1 MGKKAYKSGE
11 INRKGIRIPNDF
23 KHEYVYCLPKPL
35 EQTIMENIEE
45 KIHTLLLSE
54 EEKRQALEDANC
66 SKVCDLTETVEITFC
81 L

>member
-23 KHEYVYCLPKPL
+23 KHEYVCCLPKPL

-45 KIHTLLLSE
+45 KSIPFYCQKKKKGRLWRMPTAP
-54 EEKRQALEDANC
+54 KF
-66 SKVCDLTETVEITFC
+66 VI
-81 L
+81 